1 MKFMSH
7 FSQASKALTF
17 AGLCLFFTA
26 SSPAQ
31 KLAVNSIT
39 DPNDPLTEYLKI
51 ASTTTHEP
59 VQAVTAADPYFIL
72 REYMKIEP
80 GMETEYLKTEATWK
94 KVHQRRKTEGKI
106 VDWVLYRRLFP
117 SGSNMPYS
125 YMTITV
131 FKSGKELE
139 EATNMTWDYIVKG
152 MSAEDLAIGNNTEKT
167 RSLVSRSL
175 DQQIE
180 RVQPG
185 TTGRFVKLTQVK
197 VVAGQGAEL
206 KKHEK
211 MMEAVFIEAVK
222 MGKIGGWR
230 FGAHIYPNDPN
241 TGGFYRAINTNT
253 LEEMVN
259 NESNGYLEMAFKK
272 VYPTKD
278 YAATMKMIRETI
290 ISYPMEEIWERVDKI
305 D

>member
-1 MKFMSH
+1 MKMISFL
-7 FSQASKALTF
+7 SQASKALTF
-17 AGLCLFFTA
+17 AGLCLFITA
-26 SSPAQ
+26 SSTAQ
-31 KLAVNSIT
+31 KLAVATIY
-39 DPNDPLTEYLKI
+39 DPQDPLMEYMKT
-51 ASTTTHEP
+51 ASTTSDET
-59 VQAVTAADPYFIL
+59 VTVATAADPYYIL

-80 GMETEYLKTEATWK
+80 GMEDAYLKTEATWK

-106 VDWVLYRRLFP
+106 VDWVLYRRMFP
-117 SGSNMPYS
+117 SGSNMAYS

-131 FKSGKELE
+131 FKTGKELE
-139 EATNMTWDYIVKG
+139 EATNMTWDYIIKG

-167 RSLVSRSL
+167 RQLVSRSL

-185 TTGRFVKLTQVK
+185 VVGRFLKLTQVK

-211 MMEAVFIEAVK
+211 MMEPVFIEAVK
-222 MGKIGGWR
+222 MGKIAGWR
-230 FGAHIYPNDPN
+230 FGAHIYPNDAN
-241 TGGFYRAINTNT
+241 TGGYYRAINTNT

-259 NESNGYLEMAFKK
+259 NESNGYLEVAFKK

-278 YAATMKMIRETI
+278 FAATMKMIRESI
-290 ISYPMEEIWERVDKI
+290 SSYPMEEIWERVDKV

>member
-1 MKFMSH
+1 MKIISLLH
-7 FSQASKALTF
+7 QASKALVI
-17 AGLCLFFTA
+17 AGICLFFTT

-31 KLAVNSIT
+31 KLAVNTIT
-39 DPNDPLTEYLKI
+39 DPHEPLTEYLKI
-51 ASTTTHEP
+51 ASTITNEP
-59 VQAVTAADPYFIL
+59 ATAVTAADPYYIL
-72 REYMKIEP
+72 REYMKIES

-117 SGSNMPYS
+117 SGSNTAYS

-185 TTGRFVKLTQVK
+185 ASGRFVKLTQVK
-197 VVAGQGAEL
+197 VVPGQGAEL

-222 MGKIGGWR
+222 MGKIAGWR
-230 FGAHIYPNDPN
+230 FGAHIYPNDAN

-253 LEEMVN
+253 LEEMLN
-259 NESNGYLEMAFKK
+259 NESNGYLEVAFKK

-278 YAATMKMIRETI
+278 FAATMKLIRENI
-290 ISYPMEEIWERVDKI
+290 SSYPMEEIWERVDKV

>member
-290 ISYPMEEIWERVDKI
+290 ISYPLEEIWERVDKI

>member
-1 MKFMSH
+1 MKINLLLN
-7 FSQASKALTF
+7 QASKVLIF
-17 AGLCLFFTA
+17 ATLSLFFT
-26 SSPAQ
+26 SSSMAQ
-31 KLAVNSIT
+31 KLSVVT
-39 DPNDPLTEYLKI
+39 PLDPHDPLSEYIKM
-51 ASTTTHEP
+51 ASNTSNEI
-59 VQAVTAADPYFIL
+59 QTAPPADPFYIL

-80 GMETEYLKTEATWK
+80 GMEADYLKTEAVWK

-117 SGSNMPYS
+117 SGSNMAYS

-139 EATNMTWDYIVKG
+139 EATNMTWDYIIKG

-167 RSLVSRSL
+167 RQLVSRSL

-241 TGGFYRAINTNT
+241 TGGFYQIGRAH
-253 LEEMVN
+253 V
-259 NESNGYLEMAFKK
+259 
-272 VYPTKD
+272 
-278 YAATMKMIRETI
+278 
-290 ISYPMEEIWERVDKI
+290 
-305 D
+305 

>member
-117 SGSNMPYS
+117 SGSNMAYS

-185 TTGRFVKLTQVK
+185 TTGRFVKLTQIK

-290 ISYPMEEIWERVDKI
+290 SSYPLEEIWERVDKI